1 MQLTSLSRRRT
12 VAIATC
18 ALTGV
23 VACSKAD
30 DTNASAAAT
39 KVAAAP
45 DSVAY
50 RPLCPEDGRWNQCVL
65 LDKLVHAGL
74 APVAD
79 STDTTHVKFF
89 SPPGIRYRIG
99 KSGMLTAF
107 YFADSIAAKKKWAEL
122 DTFRLVPTDD
132 KTAADSLLPW
142 GKRPASIR
150 AGNLLAAFTSENPA
164 QIERVV
170 AVFAAGLPAPAIA
183 PAIVTPA
190 KP

>member
-1 MQLTSLSRRRT
+1 MPLHRIPRRSL
-12 VAIATC
+12 VALAC
-18 ALTGV
+18 GALASIG
-23 VACSKAD
+23 ACSKAD
-30 DTNASAAAT
+30 NTNAGAGAT
-39 KVAAAP
+39 NVAAAP
-45 DSVAY
+45 DTTAY

-89 SPPGIRYRIG
+89 ATPGIRYHIG

-107 YFADSIAAKKKWAEL
+107 YFADSVAAKKKWAEL
-122 DTFRLVPTDD
+122 DTFRLVPKDD
-132 KTAADSLLPW
+132 KMAADSLLPW

-164 QIERVV
+164 QIERVI
-170 AVFAAGLPAPAIA
+170 AVFAAGLPAP
-183 PAIVTPA
+183 PAMEKLPR
-190 KP
+190 P